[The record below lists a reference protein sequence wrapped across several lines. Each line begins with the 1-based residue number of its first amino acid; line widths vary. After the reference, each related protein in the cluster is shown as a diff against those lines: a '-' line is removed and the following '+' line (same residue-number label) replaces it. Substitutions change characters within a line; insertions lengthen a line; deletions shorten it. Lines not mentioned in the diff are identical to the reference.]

1 MATAPSN
8 DGTRVIYYVDEED
21 TPYLVKLN
29 APAESVTLGDF
40 KLALNKPNCKF
51 FFKSIDDDFG
61 VVKEEI
67 TDDSAKL
74 PCFNGRV
81 ISWLVSNENC
91 TGSSDGGSGLNAAKL
106 AALAGAQIGDGSQ
119 IPEKGRFSAKKMNG
133 NGKKS
138 ADDCDTC
145 TEDTESVQSGGQD
158 HIAPLRSFHDYK
170 HGSRYGGGHHYH
182 RHHFGAAAG
191 NGIYGGGGPGSS
203 VSSGGRHHHHH
214 HRGIYG
220 TGGGGSSVYEA
231 PSSMMSSDL
240 ESTSFFE
247 SDGESSRFSGATGTT
262 MSSRYGRH
270 RQRRRRRRL
279 LPISRASSFSSIT
292 DSTMSLNIIT
302 VTLNMDSVN
311 FLGIS
316 IVGQSTKSG
325 DDGIYVGSIM
335 KGGAVAQDGRIE
347 PGDMILEVN
356 GISFEDMS
364 NDDAVRT
371 LREQVQNPGPIT
383 LVVAKCWDAN
393 PRGGYFTIP
402 RQEPVRPIDPRAWVL
417 HTNAMTANDPSRG
430 TTNGGQGQ
438 AGGSGSS
445 TSSGEDSVSTI
456 GNRRRTGS
464 GNNASG
470 APGGAQQQQGGGSF
484 SIAAMLAQQQ
494 QQQRFKQQQGSQQ
507 QTQQSL
513 LPSGFR
519 APPQATS
526 CMLPGFSNQGA
537 QSVVTLS
544 SSIPETERFCL
555 PPEPLTVAT
564 DVKTVIQAM
573 MLPDSG
579 LDIRDRVWLKIT
591 LPNAFIGSDLVDWL
605 YRNVEGFADR
615 RDCRKYAAN
624 LLKFGLIRHTVN
636 KSTFSEQCYYVFG
649 DITGNFSALSLE
661 EVDSVSEIGALAAA
675 QQNWSH
681 STASTRLTVGGNGP
695 PQVPMVTQ
703 PQQSPPSQATQQQQM
718 AVSSSA
724 GPFGLPSSAFHSA
737 GGGGGKLVS
746 TQSGQNGFRM
756 NNNGLVDI
764 PMQRIMSSGSSSSSS
779 SCESATEN
787 TLSTTDKIDL
797 NGVGGSSGL
806 SPFLPMATSSFRAPP
821 KLEQNVVQQQQKVAT
836 PPTHK
841 NPVGSGGGNAECRS
855 SSSGSSCCSEEEEH
869 AHPGT
874 GMLPQQQIQAPPS
887 SLIPG
892 GHGGKPLPP
901 PRASSPPPTMTSPGL
916 YLNMASS

>member
-1 MATAPSN
+1 MLQNWPLWLGHRLVMERKFSLST
-8 DGTRVIYYVDEED
+8 
-21 TPYLVKLN
+21 YLLYS
-29 APAESVTLGDF
+29 AYIS
-40 KLALNKPNCKF
+40 F
-51 FFKSIDDDFG
+51 FSC
-61 VVKEEI
+61 
-67 TDDSAKL
+67 DS
-74 PCFNGRV
+74 
-81 ISWLVSNENC
+81 
-91 TGSSDGGSGLNAAKL
+91 
-106 AALAGAQIGDGSQ
+106 SQ
-119 IPEKGRFSAKKMNG
+119 IPEKGRFSEKKMNG
-133 NGKKS
+133 NGKKNT
-138 ADDCDTC
+138 DDCDTC

-203 VSSGGRHHHHH
+203 VSSSGRHHHHH

-220 TGGGGSSVYEA
+220 TGGGGGGGGGSSVYEA

-240 ESTSFFE
+240 DSTSFFE

-417 HTNAMTANDPSRG
+417 HTNAMTANGHSHG
-430 TTNGGQGQ
+430 GGNGGQGQ

-464 GNNASG
+464 GNNAVG
-470 APGGAQQQQGGGSF
+470 VPGGTQQQQGGGF
-484 SIAAMLAQQQ
+484 SIAAMLAQQQQQQ
-494 QQQRFKQQQGSQQ
+494 QQQRFKQQQGSQP

-513 LPSGFR
+513 IPSGFR

-564 DVKTVIQAM
+564 DVKTVIRAM

-591 LPNAFIGSDLVDWL
+591 LPSAFIGSDLVDWL

-615 RDCRKYAAN
+615 RDCRKYAVN

-649 DITGNFSALSLE
+649 DITGDFSALSLE
-661 EVDSVSEIGALAAA
+661 EVDSVSEIGALVAA

-681 STASTRLTVGGNGP
+681 STASTSLTVGGNCS
-695 PQVPMVTQ
+695 PQIPMASQ
-703 PQQSPPSQATQQQQM
+703 PQPQPTPSTQATQQQQM
-718 AVSSSA
+718 AISSTA
-724 GPFGLPSSAFHSA
+724 GPFGLPSSVFHSA
-737 GGGGGKLVS
+737 GSGGGGKLVS
-746 TQSGQNGFRM
+746 SQTQHAGQNGFRM
-756 NNNGLVDI
+756 NNNGLVDM

-787 TLSTTDKIDL
+787 TLSTTDKADL
-797 NGVGGSSGL
+797 KGAGGGSGL
-806 SPFLPMATSSFRAPP
+806 SPFLPMATSSFRVPP
-821 KLEQNVVQQQQKVAT
+821 KLEQNVVQQQQKVVT

-841 NPVGSGGGNAECRS
+841 NPAGGSGGGNTECRS
-855 SSSGSSCCSEEEEH
+855 SSSGSSCCSEEDEH
-869 AHPGT
+869 THPGT

-892 GHGGKPLPP
+892 GHSGKPFPP
-901 PRASSPPPTMTSPGL
+901 PRASSPPPTMASPGL
-916 YLNMASS
+916 YLNTASS

>member
-1 MATAPSN
+1 MASAPSN
-8 DGTRVIYYVDEED
+8 DGTRIIYYVDEED

-29 APAESVTLGDF
+29 APSDSVTLGDF
-40 KLALNKPNCKF
+40 KLALSKPNCKF

-81 ISWLVSNENC
+81 ISWLVSNDNC
-91 TGSSDGGSGLNAAKL
+91 AGSSDGGSGLNAVKL
-106 AALAGAQIGDGSQ
+106 AALAGAQIGDGTQ
-119 IPEKGRFSAKKMNG
+119 PPEKSRFGEKKING
-133 NGKKS
+133 TSKKPT
-138 ADDCDTC
+138 DECDTC

-158 HIAPLRSFHDYK
+158 HIAPLRTFHEYK
-170 HGSRYGGGHHYH
+170 HGSRYGGSHHYH
-182 RHHFGAAAG
+182 RYHF
-191 NGIYGGGGPGSS
+191 GGGGNGVYGGGSS
-203 VSSGGRHHHHH
+203 VSSGRHHHHH
-214 HRGIYG
+214 HMRAIYG
-220 TGGGGSSVYEA
+220 GGGGGGSSVYEA

-262 MSSRYGRH
+262 ISSRYGRP

-417 HTNAMTANDPSRG
+417 HTNAMTAGVAGTIGAGGGDRG
-430 TTNGGQGQ
+430 LGVSARGANGNT
-438 AGGSGSS
+438 GSGSS

-456 GNRRRTGS
+456 GNRRAAATAAGP
-464 GNNASG
+464 AS
-470 APGGAQQQQGGGSF
+470 QGF

-494 QQQRFKQQQGSQQ
+494 HPSQQ
-507 QTQQSL
+507 QQTL
-513 LPSGFR
+513 LPGFR
-519 APPQATS
+519 PPPQATS
-526 CMLPGFSNQGA
+526 CMLPGFNNQGA

-544 SSIPETERFCL
+544 SSLPETDRFNL

-573 MLPDSG
+573 MHPDSG

-605 YRNVEGFADR
+605 FRNVEGLSDR

-649 DITGNFSALSLE
+649 DITGSFSALSLE
-661 EVDSVSEIGALAAA
+661 EVDSVSEIGALAAV

-681 STASTRLTVGGNGP
+681 STASTSLATGGGGSGAP
-695 PQVPMVTQ
+695 VAMATQ
-703 PQQSPPSQATQQQQM
+703 PQPSQAAQQQQQV
-718 AVSSSA
+718 APVSTA
-724 GPFGLPSSAFHSA
+724 APFGVGLLSSVFHSV
-737 GGGGGKLVS
+737 GGKPAP
-746 TQSGQNGFRM
+746 QHPRQNGFRLS
-756 NNNGLVDI
+756 NNGLVDI
-764 PMQRIMSSGSSSSSS
+764 PLRRMMSSGSSSSSS

-797 NGVGGSSGL
+797 NGGGGTSL
-806 SPFLPMATSSFRAPP
+806 SPFLPTATSSFRGAQ
-821 KLEQNVVQQQQKVAT
+821 KLDPVGSVQQQPT
-836 PPTHK
+836 PPTRK
-841 NPVGSGGGNAECRS
+841 AGGVDNRS
-855 SSSGSSCCSEEEEH
+855 TSSGSSSEDGEQ
-869 AHPGT
+869 AVASGLIPSLG
-874 GMLPQQQIQAPPS
+874 QQHQAPPPPPPS
-887 SLIPG
+887 SLLQTTPG
-892 GHGGKPLPP
+892 PVQPPPP
-901 PRASSPPPTMTSPGL
+901 PRASPATSSL
-916 YLNMASS
+916 YLNS